1 MLKSKFNQAK
11 FNQTRFNRARFIRST
26 TTILIS
32 LLLTTFAFS
41 CNKNDSDTSKESESN
56 NEILFSRYPVAIYK
70 VAGSVA
76 AGNWVATLTKAERV
90 KIVSRQTLE
99 TEKGSVSYVEVS
111 AAGNKV
117 GFAAESAFAKEV
129 GVIVAT
135 DPKLFERPII
145 TSAAGYNSKFA
156 ETGTIVFIESQ
167 ADEQETWYEI
177 TGSNQGQYF
186 KGYILATNVSLEP
199 QLINEAVLLENAI
212 SKLKSKKGNSTEEG
226 LQALEELV
234 SSSEPMI
241 ANLAQKIITENQ
253 NKDEGQFES
262 KSEDSTDAAQ

>member
-1 MLKSKFNQAK
+1 MLPSQFIRTK
-11 FNQTRFNRARFIRST
+11 FIRSI
-26 TTILIS
+26 TTILVGLI
-32 LLLTTFAFS
+32 LAVFVFS

-56 NEILFSRYPVAIYK
+56 NEILFSRYPISIYK

-76 AGNWVATLTKAERV
+76 AGDWVATLSKAERV
-90 KIVSRQTLE
+90 KIVSRQSLE
-99 TEKGSVSYVEVS
+99 TKKGPASYVEIS

-129 GVIVAT
+129 GVIIVT
-135 DPKLFERPII
+135 DPKLFQRPVI
-145 TSAAGYNSKFA
+145 TSAAGYNSKYA
-156 ETGTIVFIESQ
+156 ETGIIVFIESQ

-186 KGYILATNVSLEP
+186 KGYILASSVSLEP
-199 QLINEAVLLENAI
+199 HLINEAVLLENAI
-212 SKLKSKKGNSTEEG
+212 SKLKSKKANSTEEG

-253 NKDEGQFES
+253 NKVESESES
-262 KSEDSTDAAQ
+262 KSENLPDAAQ

>member
-1 MLKSKFNQAK
+1 ML
-11 FNQTRFNRARFIRST
+11 QTKLFKST
-26 TTILIS
+26 TTILIGLS
-32 LLLTTFAFS
+32 FAIFAFS
-41 CNKNDSDTSKESESN
+41 CGNKNTEEESESN

-76 AGNWVATLTKAERV
+76 AGDWVATLAKAERV

-99 TEKGSVSYVEVS
+99 TEKGPAPYVEVS

-129 GVIVAT
+129 GVIVVT
-135 DPKLFERPII
+135 DPKLFQRPVI
-145 TSAAGYNSKFA
+145 TSPAGYNSKYA
-156 ETGTIVFIESQ
+156 ETGIVVFIESQ

-186 KGYILATNVSLEP
+186 KGYVLASDVSFEP
-199 QLINEAVLLENAI
+199 HLINEAVLLENAI
-212 SKLKSKKGNSTEEG
+212 TKLKSKKGNSTKEG
-226 LQALEELV
+226 LQVLEELT

-241 ANLAQKIITENQ
+241 ANLAEKIITEHQ
-253 NKDEGQFES
+253 NKEGQSES
-262 KSEDSTDAAQ
+262 KFEDSPEATAQ